1 MVALTRETLCAEGL
15 GMNKYLSMLLVLFFI
30 SNTNA
35 EYLNPDDVVT
45 EFLQDLN
52 KLNVEGNE

>member
-1 MVALTRETLCAEGL
+1 
-15 GMNKYLSMLLVLFFI
+15 MNKYLSMLLVLFFI